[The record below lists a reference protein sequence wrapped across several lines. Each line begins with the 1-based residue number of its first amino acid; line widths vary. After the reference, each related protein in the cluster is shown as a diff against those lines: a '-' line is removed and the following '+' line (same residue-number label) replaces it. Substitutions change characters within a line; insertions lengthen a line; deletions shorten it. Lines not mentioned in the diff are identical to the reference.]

1 MARSKSVARK
11 ERWRQIPGCSWYD
24 VSSLGR
30 VRTWKPTSKTG
41 KARARAKLMKLRKD
55 SDGYWRV
62 TLQSDAGKKVV
73 KRIHIL
79 VARAFLGPARGRL
92 VLHKNGK
99 NTDNK
104 LSNLEYGSYQDNNDD
119 KYSHGTHGMGEQ
131 NSQASLT
138 RKKVK
143 EIYRLKGRMTQVEI
157 AKKFRISRQAVSDI
171 HRGETWAEVTGA

>member
-1 MARSKSVARK
+1 MATGVKRK
-11 ERWRQIPGCSWYD
+11 ERWRQIPNFGWYD

-30 VRTWKPTSKTG
+30 VRTWKPTTKTG
-41 KARARAKLMKLRKD
+41 KARPRPKLMKLRKD
-55 SDGYWRV
+55 DDGYLRV
-62 TLQSDAGKKVV
+62 TLQSDAGKKCV

-99 NTDNK
+99 NWDNRLK
-104 LSNLEYGSYQDNNDD
+104 NLEYGSYQDNNDD
-119 KYSHGTHGMGEQ
+119 KYEHGTHGMGEQ
-131 NSQASLT
+131 NTQAVLT
-138 RKKVK
+138 KKKVK

-157 AKKFRISRQAVSDI
+157 AKKFGISRQAVSDI